1 MECRRPPRRPCVN
14 SLSRSW
20 DVSEAKRGRG
30 GGCDNAAF
38 FFQNLRAWR
47 HRVFICRAPP
57 EIQKFGKVC
66 SKGKVQR
73 DSKVSVFSIIFLFVV
88 CSGTSDKDN
97 ARRRILGRG
106 KGLKGCIGRYHE
118 PFQVCPSCP
127 NFRSLAPNNT
137 IFHIKRRSTHCG
149 HQIKTLR
156 VPARVDPACGGP
168 WGCF

>member
-1 MECRRPPRRPCVN
+1 VECRRPPRRPCVN

-88 CSGTSDKDN
+88 CSGTSNKDN

-118 PFQVCPSCP
+118 PFQVCPSCQFQVSCTKQHDFSHQAQI
-127 NFRSLAPNNT
+127 NALWAPDQNT
-137 IFHIKRRSTHCG
+137 AGTG
-149 HQIKTLR
+149 
-156 VPARVDPACGGP
+156 AR
-168 WGCF
+168 